1 LARYLVGDSMAAL
14 RLAEDIVYNCRRVHG
29 ACHPAT
35 LDTSVLLSQLYI
47 GVGLRYQSHK
57 NGQEMA
63 NRYYKK
69 SAALHENLLRIF
81 SDPSFAELECGLD
94 NSMSLDGSTY
104 DLDMGEPV
112 GHVPDGES
120 VRRHMY
126 LLKLAVQRLG
136 DWPKDYSEYERLN
149 ADLFREFA
157 SDLKGVEGVEK
168 WDLKAYGAGKAEGNA
183 DVLETDFKGWEFL
196 EAPAPVEG

>member
-1 LARYLVGDSMAAL
+1 
-14 RLAEDIVYNCRRVHG
+14 
-29 ACHPAT
+29 
-35 LDTSVLLSQLYI
+35 
-47 GVGLRYQSHK
+47 
-57 NGQEMA
+57 MA

-81 SDPSFAELECGLD
+81 SDPSFAKLECGLD
-94 NSMSLDGSTY
+94 NSMSLDGFTY
-104 DLDMGEPV
+104 DLDLGEPV

-120 VRRHMY
+120 VRQHLY
-126 LLKLAVQRLG
+126 LLKLAMERLG

-157 SDLKGVEGVEK
+157 TDLEGVEGVEK
-168 WDLKAYGAGKAEGNA
+168 WDPKAFGAGKAEGNA
-183 DVLETDFKGWEFL
+183 DVLETEFTIWEIL